1 MNNRIRELDGLSLYV
16 NPLTVA
22 VGKNQRLGID
32 IDIDI
37 DVDTCTIISFTCENL
52 RWLLQALKEKHW
64 FLTRP
69 PSVRPSSLGHLR
81 CLTKW
86 TRSLF

>member
-1 MNNRIRELDGLSLYV
+1 MNNRIREFNGLSLYV

-22 VGKNQRLGID
+22 VGKKQRLG

-37 DVDTCTIISFTCENL
+37 DVDTCTFISFKYEDL

-64 FLTRP
+64 FLTWP
-69 PSVRPSSLGHLR
+69 PSVRPSTLGHLR

-86 TRSLF
+86 MRSLF